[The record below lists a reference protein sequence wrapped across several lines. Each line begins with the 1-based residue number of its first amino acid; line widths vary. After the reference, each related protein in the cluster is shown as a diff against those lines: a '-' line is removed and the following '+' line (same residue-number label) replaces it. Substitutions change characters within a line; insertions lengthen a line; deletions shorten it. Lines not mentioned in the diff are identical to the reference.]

1 VGLVPERGS
10 SRSWEI
16 RSGRAVLPA
25 DLDMPPHPEG
35 LVVVAYPAATRRL
48 DPRERFVAHVLHQAG
63 LGTLLLDL
71 LTPEEEPID
80 QRTGE
85 LRFDL
90 AFLTDRLKAAIDRTA
105 FDGETEHLPLGLFA
119 VGTAGAAALSV
130 AALLGDGVHSVVVR
144 SGRPDLA
151 ARVLPKVTADT
162 LLIVGEHDPWVL
174 ERNREALARLHGHR
188 YLYVVAGASHAFEEP
203 GALDAAARAGAAWF
217 TRAIALRRPPPP
229 GAEGRVPAGAHR

>member
-1 VGLVPERGS
+1 MGLVPERGS
-10 SRSWEI
+10 SWSWEI

-25 DLDMPPHPEG
+25 DLDLPPNPEG
-35 LVVVAYPAATRRL
+35 FVVIAYPAASRRL

-63 LGTLLLDL
+63 LGTLAVDL

-90 AFLTDRLKAAIDRTA
+90 AFLASRLNAAVERAA
-105 FDGETEHLPLGLFA
+105 FDRQTEHLPLELFGT
-119 VGTAGAAALSV
+119 GTAGASALAV
-130 AALLGDGVHSVVVR
+130 AASLGQRVQAVVVR

-151 ARVLPKVTADT
+151 SHLLPKVSADT

-174 ERNREALARLHGHR
+174 ERNRDALARLHGHR
-188 YLYVVAGASHAFEEP
+188 YLYVVPGASHAFEEP
-203 GALDAAARAGAAWF
+203 GVLDAAARAGAAWF
-217 TRAIALRRPPPP
+217 TRAIALRRPP
-229 GAEGRVPAGAHR
+229 APAGDGLSLAEARR

>member
-1 VGLVPERGS
+1 MGLVPERGS

-25 DLDMPPHPEG
+25 DLDLPPHPEG

-63 LGTLLLDL
+63 LGTLLVDL
-71 LTPEEEPID
+71 LTPEEEPVD

-90 AFLTDRLKAAIDRTA
+90 VFLAARLNAAVERAA
-105 FDGETEHLPLGLFA
+105 FDGETEHLPLELFGT
-119 VGTAGAAALSV
+119 GTAGASALAV
-130 AALLGDGVHSVVVR
+130 AASLGDRIQAVAVR

-151 ARVLPKVTADT
+151 GPLLKNVSADT

-174 ERNREALARLHGHR
+174 ERNREALACLHGHR
-188 YLYVVAGASHAFEEP
+188 YLYVVPGASHAFEEP
-203 GALDAAARAGAAWF
+203 GVLDAAARACAAWF
-217 TRAIALRRPPPP
+217 TRAIALRRPPAPT
-229 GAEGRVPAGAHR
+229 GDGHTFVEARR

>member
-1 VGLVPERGS
+1 MGLVPERGS

-25 DLDMPPHPEG
+25 ELDLPPHPEG

-48 DPRERFVAHVLHQAG
+48 DPRERFVAHVLRQAG

-85 LRFDL
+85 FRFDV
-90 AFLTDRLKAAIDRTA
+90 AFLADRLQAAIDRSA
-105 FDGETEHLPLGLFA
+105 LDKETEHLPLGLFGT
-119 VGTAGAAALSV
+119 GTAGASVLSIAAT
-130 AALLGDGVHSVVVR
+130 LGDGVHSVVVR

-151 ARVLPKVTADT
+151 GRALPQVTADT

-174 ERNREALARLHGHR
+174 ERNREALAHLHSHR
-188 YLYVVAGASHAFEEP
+188 YLYVVPGASHAFEEP

-217 TRAIALRRPPPP
+217 TRAIALRGPPAPV
-229 GAEGRVPAGAHR
+229 ADGRAPAGARR